1 MQMPTYI
8 QSLNDNLE
16 LFKVDD
22 SDVKVGGA
30 LYEHISNPFIPL
42 SKKQVP
48 LAEQILAQFKL
59 QGILLND
66 EDLLDN
72 FDTEARTSKNVRSSR
87 SPVVSFGKDN
97 VISDDDLF
105 KILNYNRRLIKN
117 AGEKIYSG
125 KLNLNPY
132 RYKKVTDL
140 QYSDFRPI
148 FEFDA
153 MLPENEYHDI
163 INYNKKDVLEKIG
176 EILEEDNA

>member
-1 MQMPTYI
+1 M
-8 QSLNDNLE
+8 
-16 LFKVDD
+16 
-22 SDVKVGGA
+22 
-30 LYEHISNPFIPL
+30 
-42 SKKQVP
+42 
-48 LAEQILAQFKL
+48 
-59 QGILLND
+59 
-66 EDLLDN
+66 DN

-105 KILNYNRRLIKN
+105 KILNYNRRLIKQ

-125 KLNLNPY
+125 KLSLNPY